1 MCTHRLL
8 SMSLLAAVLAG
19 CPTPPES
26 ASGPGGGGGTPA
38 GAPGAGGPGGPG
50 GGGPGGPGGGGPG
63 AQGGPGADGA
73 GGPGGGPGGPGAG
86 APGGEGL
93 PGGPPEG
100 GEGPPGGPPEGGE
113 GPPGGPPEGG
123 PAGEPGSPSEGGNA
137 PGASASMP
145 GRAEREDAINA
156 ATFVPTGTDSVTLT
170 LGLAGGAS
178 VEVGPFAGPCKELER
193 PGALYSMTCADG
205 LQVRAIP
212 QGGRIVVAK
221 APPANTTW
229 ETIWEEPLPEPAA
242 E

>member
-1 MCTHRLL
+1 MAPKQALPVERVRRVVRRRVVRAHR
-8 SMSLLAAVLAG
+8 AVRQRVVRGRRVHPRVVLKGAG
-19 CPTPPES
+19 CS
-26 ASGPGGGGGTPA
+26 RR
-38 GAPGAGGPGGPG
+38 
-50 GGGPGGPGGGGPG
+50 
-63 AQGGPGADGA
+63 
-73 GGPGGGPGGPGAG
+73 
-86 APGGEGL
+86 
-93 PGGPPEG
+93 
-100 GEGPPGGPPEGGE
+100 
-113 GPPGGPPEGG
+113 
-123 PAGEPGSPSEGGNA
+123 GGNA
-137 PGASASMP
+137 PGASASTP

-156 ATFVPTGTDSVTLT
+156 ATFEPTGTDSVTLT

-178 VEVGPFAGPCKELER
+178 VEVGPFARSRKELER

>member
-1 MCTHRLL
+1 MVRAHQTSARGVR
-8 SMSLLAAVLAG
+8 AAG
-19 CPTPPES
+19 WSTR
-26 ASGPGGGGGTPA
+26 
-38 GAPGAGGPGGPG
+38 GGPE
-50 GGGPGGPGGGGPG
+50 GGPG
-63 AQGGPGADGA
+63 A
-73 GGPGGGPGGPGAG
+73 
-86 APGGEGL
+86 
-93 PGGPPEG
+93 
-100 GEGPPGGPPEGGE
+100 
-113 GPPGGPPEGG
+113 
-123 PAGEPGSPSEGGNA
+123 PAEGGNA
-137 PGASASMP
+137 PGASASTP

-156 ATFVPTGTDSVTLT
+156 ATFEPTGTDSVTLT